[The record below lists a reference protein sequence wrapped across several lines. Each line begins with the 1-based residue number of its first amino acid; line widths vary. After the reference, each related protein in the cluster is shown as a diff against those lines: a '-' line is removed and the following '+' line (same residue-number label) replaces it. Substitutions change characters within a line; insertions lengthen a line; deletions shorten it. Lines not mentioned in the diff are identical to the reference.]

1 MMRKWLAVLIPLVL
15 IVVMSSFSTSS
26 SGAAEPGYIPVE
38 QTPDTKV
45 VYIEQLNSLA
55 DGKNELTVD
64 EIQWYEG
71 EAAEQAF
78 LKHEPDAGI
87 DGPPDGYYIVNEDH
101 ELMSY
106 PIAENAKILMQI
118 YDRTGD
124 IEDMDIQWDEQV
136 TLEQFKSI
144 LENAEWI
151 DVRDF
156 PFHITVKDGT
166 IVQIVQQYIP

>member
-1 MMRKWLAVLIPLVL
+1 MMRKWLAVLIPIAL
-15 IVVMSSFSTSS
+15 IVVMSSFSTSN
-26 SGAAEPGYIPVE
+26 SGAAEPEYIPVE

-55 DGKNELTVD
+55 DGNELTVD
-64 EIQWYEG
+64 EIEWYEG

-87 DGPPDGYYIVNEDH
+87 DGPLDGYYIVNEDH
-101 ELMSY
+101 ELISY
-106 PIAENAKILMQI
+106 PIAADVKILMQI

-144 LENAEWI
+144 LQNTDWI

>member
-1 MMRKWLAVLIPLVL
+1 MMRRWLAVLIPIVL
-15 IVVMSSFSTSS
+15 IVVMSSLGTSN
-26 SGAAEPGYIPVE
+26 SGAAEQGYAPVE

-55 DGKNELTVD
+55 DGNELTVD
-64 EIQWYEG
+64 EIEWYEG

-87 DGPPDGYYIVNEDH
+87 DEPPDGYYIVNEDTK
-101 ELMSY
+101 LTNY
-106 PIAENAKILMQI
+106 KIAKDVRIFMQI

-124 IEDMDIQWDEQV
+124 IEDMDIQWNELV

-144 LENAEWI
+144 LQHTEWI
-151 DVRDF
+151 DVREF
-156 PFHITVKDGT
+156 PYHITVKDGT
-166 IVQIVQQYIP
+166 IVQMVQQYIP